1 MLPDFC
7 EPLAQALMLMRVM
20 ECIEPSS
27 EEPHENSWLC
37 RDAGAVWQSEA
48 EQDVQEKYVI
58 LI

>member
-27 EEPHENSWLC
+27 EEPQKTAGFAGMLELC
-37 RDAGAVWQSEA
+37 GKVRLSRMCR
-48 EQDVQEKYVI
+48 KSM
-58 LI
+58 